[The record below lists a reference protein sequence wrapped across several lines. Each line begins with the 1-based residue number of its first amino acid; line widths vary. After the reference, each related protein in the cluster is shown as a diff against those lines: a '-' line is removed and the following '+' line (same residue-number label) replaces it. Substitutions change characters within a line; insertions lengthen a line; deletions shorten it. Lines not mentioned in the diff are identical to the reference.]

1 MTYADTIYRI
11 VAERTESLAMA
22 SFAGEIADV
31 CLIDPSGVSDSLL
44 EWTSRVSPMTYGELR
59 EITSIDERQM
69 AKVFLSPSKLDPLPV
84 VSTYFGMGRA
94 IFERL
99 EVKEQH
105 VVDSLAS
112 EFVRIIPRQ
121 LITEEEIAFKDF
133 VRISIT
139 SCLTSAESFNN
150 HWAFFTIPFLG
161 YGLSAGGES
170 RFMVSQVMRMRT
182 RQEAEDLG
190 LLDD

>member
-1 MTYADTIYRI
+1 MTYADSIYRM

-22 SFAGEIADV
+22 RFAGEIADV
-31 CLIDPSGVSDSLL
+31 CLVDAAGVSDALL
-44 EWTSRVSPMTYGELR
+44 EWTNRVSNMTYGEMRAFSNFNER
-59 EITSIDERQM
+59 EL
-69 AKVFLSPSKLDPLPV
+69 AKVFLSPSKLDDLPL

-94 IFERL
+94 MFERL
-99 EVKEQH
+99 EVREQH
-105 VVDSLAS
+105 VVDSLS
-112 EFVRIIPRQ
+112 LEFVRIIPRQ
-121 LITEEEIAFKDF
+121 LVTEEEIAFKDF

-139 SCLTSAESFNN
+139 SCLTSAEALNN

-161 YGLSAGGES
+161 YGLANGGES
-170 RFMVSQVMRMRT
+170 KFMVDQVMLMRT